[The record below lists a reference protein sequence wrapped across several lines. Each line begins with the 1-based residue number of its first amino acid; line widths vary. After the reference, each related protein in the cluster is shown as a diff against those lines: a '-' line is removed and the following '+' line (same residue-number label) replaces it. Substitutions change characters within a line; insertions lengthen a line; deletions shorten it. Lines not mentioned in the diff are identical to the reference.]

1 MYVFNLMVLWFYEIF
16 KSHETVLKSKRH
28 NLVSFTHPYKHT
40 HTHILLLHTHVHIH
54 TTPTDSRFSLFQKAD
69 SLTCAQ
75 MFTYASLFLSLSLSV
90 SLSLSLCCH
99 SLWSIWSNRHFILSP
114 VQLSQLRS
122 CLQCIQQ
129 GTARSTPKCKKIV

>member
-1 MYVFNLMVLWFYEIF
+1 MFYGIF

-28 NLVSFTHPYKHT
+28 NSVSFTHPYKHT
-40 HTHILLLHTHVHIH
+40 HSYFAVAHTCTYSHH